1 MEQKNKFYL
10 TISDVD
16 YEIHPHYKELKKEY
30 RKENGQFFFR
40 ETLNGKIT
48 LWGSDYMLV
57 KNASLDETIKFKVI
71 RNNNVYAYAE
81 FNKSD
86 CTYDYFKLSV
96 ELKLSYGDKYSKI
109 MDAYENTYDLIK
121 LTPAITPLTLTKRG
135 VVQIY
140 IQGENVVSNYSGGT
154 YWETEVN
161 EQIDDEDALEE
172 KYYFSKGPKYIE
184 VDLQDFNYDINA
196 VYRGLSENNVW
207 NATSKRE
214 IDGEAYKMPCSI
226 KFNKIY
232 NASQAVPYG
241 MEDRDIL
248 VLSDGTSMGVLHG
261 SQSQRWFKFD
271 TYRIEIYTG
280 RDGTGTMIYQSNK
293 LYGKD
298 TNFTLSAGEG
308 LYPMTKSDLPV
319 SMPEPTPQT
328 FNLGEY
334 VIEYQ
339 IWGRLLCDVDQ
350 AKDGTQLYDLPYDDF
365 VTPRR
370 NYRKCIGLHGFD
382 SNTSVVKI
390 YQSNSTSEQPTAYG
404 INDFGEYFVPPYSL
418 YGQYYYPLARSSWA
432 NTSMWV
438 MLDEM
443 FSSVDLG
450 FEAWISNYYK
460 EYTLKNSYHISDV
473 IKALLAKID
482 TNITHENT
490 SEYSQFLYG
499 HTGATASY
507 LGGCDIYITQKTNI
521 LKGEYDQAAQKA
533 EIKLKQV
540 LNMLRDCFRCY
551 WFIDEQN
558 RFRIEHVSYFTN
570 GFSYDI
576 HSGSNLSLVSE
587 HDKFNKKNILYCQQV
602 VEFDKTDLASRYE
615 FSWMDDVTDSMGNI
629 NVDILDEYIK
639 KDKNEEITIDGFTSD
654 IDYMLFLPDDFS
666 NEGFALILAD
676 NDKKVPIVHQ
686 TIKSEKQFNRL
697 YDIYPQ
703 NWFASFNQLIWH
715 YMMDMP
721 GYNISCNNIQYL
733 HVDDIKSCIK
743 HVVEFPAQDIVF
755 NVYSSVTTE
764 LGSGYIESAK
774 INVDTDLAELELRYK
789 PS

>member
-10 TISDVD
+10 TISEVD
-16 YEIHPHYKELKKEY
+16 YEIHPHYKELNKEY

-40 ETLNGKIT
+40 ETLDGKIT

-57 KNASLDETIKFKVI
+57 KNASLNETIIFKVI
-71 RNNNVYAYAE
+71 RNDSIYAYAE

-86 CTYDYFKLSV
+86 CKYDHFRLSV

-109 MDAYENTYDLIK
+109 VDAYENTYDLIK
-121 LTPAITPLTLTKRG
+121 LAPAITPLTLTKRG

-140 IQGENVVSNYSGGT
+140 VQGENVVSNYSGGT

-161 EQIDDEDALEE
+161 EQIDDEDALER
-172 KYYFSKGPKYIE
+172 KYYFSKGPKYVE
-184 VDLQDFNYDINA
+184 VGLQGFNYDINA
-196 VYRGLSENNVW
+196 TYRGLPEKSIW
-207 NATSKRE
+207 NATSKRK
-214 IDGEAYKMPCSI
+214 IGDVVYKMQCSI

-232 NASQAVPYG
+232 DASQAVPYG

-248 VLSDGTSMGVLHG
+248 VLSDGTTTGVLHG
-261 SQSQRWFKFD
+261 SQNQRWFKFD

-293 LYGKD
+293 LYGKN
-298 TNFTLSAGEG
+298 TNFTLSTGEG
-308 LYPMTKSDLPV
+308 LYPMTKVDLPV
-319 SMPEPTPQT
+319 PMSEPTPQT
-328 FNLGEY
+328 FNLGEN
-334 VIEYQ
+334 VVEYQ

-350 AKDGTQLYDLPYDDF
+350 AEDGTQLYDLPYDDF

-370 NYRKCIGLHGFD
+370 NYRKCIGLQGFD
-382 SNTSVVKI
+382 SDTSVIKI
-390 YQSNSTSEQPTAYG
+390 YQSDSTSEQPTAYG
-404 INDFGEYFVPPYSL
+404 INDFGEYFMPPYSL

-450 FEAWISNYYK
+450 FEAWISKYYK

-473 IKALLAKID
+473 IKVLLAKID
-482 TNITHENT
+482 ANITHENT
-490 SEYSQFLYG
+490 PEYSQFLYS
-499 HTGATASY
+499 HTGATASN

-570 GFSYDI
+570 GFSYD
-576 HSGSNLSLVSE
+576 SYPDSNLSLVSE
-587 HDKFNKKNILYCQQV
+587 HDKFNKKNILYCQQI
-602 VEFDKTDLASRYE
+602 VEFDKTDLTSRYE

-629 NVDILDEYIK
+629 NIDILDEYIK
-639 KDKNEEITIDGFTSD
+639 KDKIEEITIDGFTSD

-676 NDKKVPIVHQ
+676 NNKKVPIVHQ
-686 TIKSEKQFNRL
+686 MIKSEKQFNRL
-697 YDIYPQ
+697 YDVYPQ
-703 NWFASFNQLIWH
+703 NWYASFNQLIWH

-721 GYNISCNNIQYL
+721 GYNISCNNIQYI
-733 HVDDIKSCIK
+733 HVDNIKSSIK
-743 HVVEFPAQDIVF
+743 HVVEFPAQDITL

-764 LGSGYIESAK
+764 LGSGYIENAK
-774 INVDTDLAELELRYK
+774 INIDTDLAELELRYK